1 MLLAI
6 DTSTRYAGVAL
17 ADDQRVIAARTWYST
32 ANHTTELM
40 PAVAQLLQG
49 RATAVQDLEGV
60 AVALGPGGFS
70 ALRVGVSVAKGLAAA
85 GGLKIVGVG
94 SLDLEAFPLRRV
106 GTAGLFS
113 LGGRTRGGGVGPFQ
127 SGRHTHPGRPGVDSR
142 RTHGG
147 HRSDSIRGNPLLW

>member
-94 SLDLEAFPLRRV
+94 SLDLEAFPYAGSGLPVCSLWRLDEGRRRRP
-106 GTAGLFS
+106 FS
-113 LGGRTRGGGVGPFQ
+113 VRKAYA
-127 SGRHTHPGRPGVDSR
+127 SGKTGCRQPKDSR
-142 RTHGG
+142 RT
-147 HRSDSIRGNPLLW
+147 SIRQSSEANPLLW